1 MRRILILRGGALGDF
16 IVALPALAALRAA
29 WPTARIELAGNAPA
43 AALAVARG
51 LLDAAHSQHESRW
64 SALYS
69 TDPLPPDFAA
79 FLASFDLILN
89 FWPDPE
95 SDLAHRFPL
104 HPAQRFLTA
113 PALPARAPAAA
124 HYCAPLH
131 ALGLTP
137 TTFFHPLAPLSVP
150 SPTGS
155 RLSALNSQ
163 LSASF
168 PLAPLSVSSP
178 TGSRLS
184 ALNPQLSAF
193 FPSALHL
200 GSGSP
205 KKNWPLAHWLAL
217 IPQLPG
223 PLLIILGEAE
233 LPVWSAL
240 NSTRLSPGLSQH
252 LLGTTLVTLAVNLPL
267 EDLVTVLHRTGRFL
281 GHDSGISHLAAAC
294 GVPSLLLFGPT
305 DPALWAPPAPHVQV
319 LRHGPTLDALPLSAV
334 QSALAAPHF
343 ADQAKSVPTAC
354 TPALRKM
361 SED

>member
-16 IVALPALAALRAA
+16 IVTLPALAALRAA
-29 WPTARIELAGNAPA
+29 WPEARIELTGNASA

-64 SALYS
+64 AALYS
-69 TDPLPPDFAA
+69 TTPLPSDFAA

-137 TTFFHPLAPLSVP
+137 TAFFHPLAPLSVP
-150 SPTGS
+150 CPTGS

-184 ALNPQLSAF
+184 ALDPQLSAF
-193 FPSALHL
+193 FPSALHP

-233 LPVWSAL
+233 LPGWSAL
-240 NSTRLSPGLSQH
+240 TSTRLSPGLTPH
-252 LLGTTLVTLAVNLPL
+252 RLGSTAVTLAINLPL
-267 EDLVTVLHRTGRFL
+267 EDLVTVLHRSRHFL

-305 DPALWAPPAPHVQV
+305 DPAMWSPPAPHVKV
-319 LRHGPTLDALPLSAV
+319 IRRGASLASISPTAV
-334 QSALAAPHF
+334 LAA
-343 ADQAKSVPTAC
+343 
-354 TPALRKM
+354 L
-361 SED
+361 